1 MSHKPVNVI
10 ESGWRSHHSEPRE
23 RFAEHIVMKRMNMK
37 LVAFLGDIRI
47 WSGVLAL
54 VLSACAGVRNPHQ
67 TGVTVLDASEAGT
80 VAGSG
85 IESQDIVSIS
95 DYMARKILSTPQ
107 VMNAVTPPT
116 IFVKPVVN
124 NTRFPINSDIF
135 TDYIQGRLL
144 SQSNGKFTFLA
155 RENMAALEAERNLKR
170 EGALTSP
177 TDPYVQEF
185 LGADYIL
192 TGKLTGQSTRTS
204 AGTSDFILYN
214 FQLIDTRTSAIIWG
228 DQRTMKKQSVEEAVY
243 R

>member
-1 MSHKPVNVI
+1 MIVI
-10 ESGWRSHHSEPRE
+10 KS
-23 RFAEHIVMKRMNMK
+23 MKKVFFK
-37 LVAFLGDIRI
+37 LSGDIR
-47 WSGVLAL
+47 
-54 VLSACAGVRNPHQ
+54 VLSALLIICLTGCAGVRNPYQ
-67 TGVTVLDASEAGT
+67 TGVTVLDASETGT

-85 IESQDIVSIS
+85 IESQDIVAVS
-95 DYMARKILSTPQ
+95 DYMARKLLNTTQI
-107 VMNAVTPPT
+107 MNAAVPPT
-116 IFVKPVVN
+116 VFVKPVEN

-155 RENMAALEAERNLKR
+155 RDNMAAIEAERNLKR
-170 EGALTSP
+170 EGSVTSSA
-177 TDPYVQEF
+177 DPHVQEF

-228 DQRTMKKQSVEEAVY
+228 DQRTVKKQSVEEAVY